1 MSGFDIIGPDTIRE
15 PRMLGEG
22 PQIRLPGPG
31 GPASGEGDS
40 KVEFSSQLEK
50 VIGQITEL
58 SDDVKGKYEA
68 LARGEPGVELHDL
81 MTAMGKSE
89 VAFNLML
96 EVRNKI
102 VDAWQNLSRSVV

>member
-1 MSGFDIIGPDTIRE
+1 MSGFDIIGPDTLRE

-22 PQIRLPGPG
+22 PRDGLRGPG
-31 GPASGEGDS
+31 GDTTGEDDS
-40 KVEFSSQLEK
+40 RVGFSSHLEEVFGQVTQL
-50 VIGQITEL
+50 
-58 SDDVKGKYEA
+58 SADVKSKYEA
-68 LARGEPGVELHDL
+68 LARGGSGVEIHDL
-81 MTAMGKSE
+81 MSAIGKSE